1 MEALKGMRITALPLV
16 LLLLAAAC
24 SKPKVVYEVDP
35 DFPKASFHT
44 LALDPRK
51 DLVIIREGLRP
62 LDPAESRQVVLSEL
76 RSRRYQAVPAPEADL
91 WVTVFLLGRSAE
103 PRAGGAKPGGGEDG
117 GHHGGKGGKGGK
129 GGLDGGPLG
138 GGGSRGLTVI
148 VQLQDRRAGR
158 TVWQGERIL
167 DAKEQAPD
175 GRPLSLEA
183 ALHELLLP
191 LPEAG
196 ARP

>member
-103 PRAGGAKPGGGEDG
+103 PRAARTVAITVARGAKEA
-117 GHHGGKGGKGGK
+117 
-129 GGLDGGPLG
+129 
-138 GGGSRGLTVI
+138 
-148 VQLQDRRAGR
+148 RAAWMA
-158 TVWQGERIL
+158 VPW
-167 DAKEQAPD
+167 
-175 GRPLSLEA
+175 
-183 ALHELLLP
+183 
-191 LPEAG
+191 AG
-196 ARP
+196 AVLAD